1 MQLFD
6 FFKEYEAR
14 TDEELLRLSL
24 ESDQLTD
31 DANQALSIVMRNR
44 GIATE
49 ERKREFQQE
58 EARAEGERAN
68 NIGHLAV
75 FHPLGIGRK
84 RYSKF
89 DHQFD
94 RTSGMEQFITTIF
107 VVIFWLPLIPIG
119 TYRVQRKRRFF
130 FSSKMT
136 VLEKMPLNWTQVL
149 AVWAVTSLIVLGGY
163 WALLL
168 LVWTRNPAH

>member
-1 MQLFD
+1 MQPVNFLH
-6 FFKEYEAR
+6 EYEAR

-75 FHPLGIGRK
+75 FHPLGIGRE

-94 RTSGMEQFITTIF
+94 RASGMEQFITTIF
-107 VVIFWLPLIPIG
+107 IVIFWLPLVPIG
-119 TYRVQRKRRFF
+119 TYRIERKRRFL

-136 VLEKMPLNWTQVL
+136 VLERLPLNWTQVL
-149 AVWAVTSLIVLGGY
+149 AVWAVASLILLAGY
-163 WALLL
+163 WTLLL
-168 LVWTRNPAH
+168 FVSTRHPAH